1 MEEVPDS
8 QPPASAHSIKDLQ
21 QSLQVPS
28 LDHGL
33 SKEEAAKRLK
43 ANGPNSIESHP
54 TPKWLIFLRQFN
66 NLIIYILIIAAILT
80 TVIGDVTDTS
90 VIVLVIIINAII
102 GYYQESNASDSLEK
116 SRKCWLLK
124 PQFTVTANGLIS
136 LVPILWSVM
145 SSSLKQAIMSRLICA

>member
-90 VIVLVIIINAII
+90 VIILVIIINAII

-116 SRKCWLLK
+116 IKK
-124 PQFTVTANGLIS
+124 M
-136 LVPILWSVM
+136 LV
-145 SSSLKQAIMSRLICA
+145 